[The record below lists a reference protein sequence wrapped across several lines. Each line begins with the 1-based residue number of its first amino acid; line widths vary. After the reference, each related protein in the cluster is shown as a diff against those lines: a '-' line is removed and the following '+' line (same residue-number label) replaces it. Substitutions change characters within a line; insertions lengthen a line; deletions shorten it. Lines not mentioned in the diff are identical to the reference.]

1 MSNAQADSL
10 IGGIMARTFHLRVR
24 RRSAP
29 PTAWIWEICVDSSA
43 EVYRRS
49 DAGFRSAEEAW
60 AAGQLAIS
68 GFGRAR

>member
-1 MSNAQADSL
+1 MSKAQADSP

-29 PTAWIWEICVDSSA
+29 PMAWIWEICVDTSA

-60 AAGQLAIS
+60 AAGQSAI
-68 GFGRAR
+68 GGLRRAR